1 METRNKKR
9 LTFPNFNIRRGWGA
23 KIRQNFLNLEI
34 PERGVKCPSLCKR
47 CIPFSKDFWTTIG
60 PLWKTLQYL
69 RNTSIKLKTFFSDL
83 EWILFFRFG
92 KKGMK
97 KCWKEEKKWK
107 KFTHTN
113 TQSAN
118 SISSWLLKATQNN
131 QHFC

>member
-23 KIRQNFLNLEI
+23 KIRQNFFNLEI

-47 CIPFSKDFWTTIG
+47 CIPFQKTSEPLLG
-60 PLWKTLQYL
+60 PSEKLFNIYETQVSNWKLSFQIWNEFY
-69 RNTSIKLKTFFSDL
+69 FSDL
-83 EWILFFRFG
+83 E
-92 KKGMK
+92 KKAWRNVEKKKKMK
-97 KCWKEEKKWK
+97 KVH
-107 KFTHTN
+107 TH